1 MKNLL
6 EQIAPYYKAVL
17 ESLAKKLEQEI
28 QNLDHSQPLESMNIE
43 SIDLISFA
51 IFDLKQLYDKLLSS
65 NDSKLYL
72 TQILS
77 NLLKGMNQI
86 SNNNQN
92 LDLIIPS
99 LELVEKILEI
109 FRQIDNGAILN
120 KQKHQPN
127 FGQAIESFNKLYVTM
142 SDELIHRN

>member
-1 MKNLL
+1 
-6 EQIAPYYKAVL
+6 
-17 ESLAKKLEQEI
+17 
-28 QNLDHSQPLESMNIE
+28 
-43 SIDLISFA
+43 
-51 IFDLKQLYDKLLSS
+51 
-65 NDSKLYL
+65 
-72 TQILS
+72 
-77 NLLKGMNQI
+77 MNQI

-127 FGQAIESFNKLYVTM
+127 FTQAIESFNKLYVTM